1 MVKHVILIILLTAFS
16 ANLHS
21 SEVRYVNDV
30 LVVQLRTGPSF
41 SHRILKGLTSG
52 TKLTLLET
60 TDEDKWARVKA
71 GDELEGWVPTQYLT
85 TEPAARDILITV
97 NRKLENTEQE
107 NIALKKH
114 LAEIKA
120 NANETGSEL
129 SSISKEKDSL
139 ASELAHIKEVSANAI
154 QLDQDNK
161 KLLLENQTLK
171 NEVDVLT
178 TENQRLKDAKNSNE
192 FMNGAYAVL
201 IGVFITLMVPRL
213 WPRKRDDWA

>member
-1 MVKHVILIILLTAFS
+1 MKHAILTILLLAFS
-16 ANLHS
+16 AQLQS
-21 SEVRYVNDV
+21 SELRYVNDV
-30 LVVQLRTGPSF
+30 LVVQLRTGPTF
-41 SHRILKGLTSG
+41 SHRILKGLPSG

-71 GDELEGWVPTQYLT
+71 GDELEGWVPTQYLS
-85 TEPAARDILITV
+85 TEPAARDILISV
-97 NRKLENTEQE
+97 NRKLENVEQE
-107 NIALKKH
+107 NVALKKH

-120 NANETGSEL
+120 SADQTGSEL
-129 SSISKEKDSL
+129 SSISQQKESL
-139 ASELAHIKEVSANAI
+139 ASELEHIKEVSSNAI

-161 KLLLENQTLK
+161 KLLLQNQTLK

-213 WPRKRDDWA
+213 WPKKRDDWA